1 MAVEHQKANADE
13 STAALGLLLTV
24 EEVAGLLRLSKKGIY
39 AMVEARRI
47 PFVKISN
54 RLRFLKSDVL
64 DWLSEN
70 RVSAL
75 EEKRR

>member
-1 MAVEHQKANADE
+1 VAD
-13 STAALGLLLTV
+13 
-24 EEVAGLLRLSKKGIY
+24 LLRLTKKGIY

-54 RLRFLKSDVL
+54 RVRFLKSDVL

-70 RVSAL
+70 RVPTL
-75 EEKRR
+75 ERRP

>member
-1 MAVEHQKANADE
+1 MAAEQQRMTADA
-13 STAALGLLLTV
+13 STAGMGLLLTV
-24 EEVAGLLRLSKKGIY
+24 EEVATLLRLTKKGIY

-70 RVSAL
+70 RVPAL
-75 EEKRR
+75 EKRQ

>member
-1 MAVEHQKANADE
+1 MDDPPERAAPSS
-13 STAALGLLLTV
+13 STSSAGLLLTV
-24 EEVAGLLRLSKKGIY
+24 EEVADLLRLTKKGIY

-54 RLRFLKSDVL
+54 RVRFLKSDVL

-70 RVSAL
+70 RVPTL
-75 EEKRR
+75 ERRP